1 MDITLTHIPR
11 EEVLRYLGCP
21 GTEDPATL
29 ALVEGC
35 SARLLAAARPKWTYR
50 VFDLAVQTDGVRL
63 DCGLLLPG
71 RDLAA
76 HLRGCSRAA
85 LLAATLSAP
94 VDALLRRAQAEDLAA
109 AVALDCCATAAV
121 EAVCDLAEAEIRVRF
136 PGCSFPVRFS
146 PGYGDLPIELQDPI
160 LRLLDA
166 PRRVGLTTSASH
178 ILLPRKSVTAILGA
192 AEGEIAKTVRSCL
205 SCPARDGCQYR
216 KSGGHCGIS

>member
-50 VFDLAVQTDGVRL
+50 VFGLAVQTDGVRL

-121 EAVCDLAEAEIRVRF
+121 EAVCDLAEAEIRARF
-136 PGCSFPVRFS
+136 PGCSFPFRFS

-166 PRRVGLTTSASH
+166 PRRVGLCATDRH
-178 ILLPRKSVTAILGA
+178 ILTPRKSVTAVL
-192 AEGEIAKTVRSCL
+192 
-205 SCPARDGCQYR
+205 
-216 KSGGHCGIS
+216 GISDGEVSPQKRGCTSCTFRDRCKFQCKESI

>member
-136 PGCSFPVRFS
+136 PGCSFPFRFS

-166 PRRVGLTTSASH
+166 PRRVGLCATDRH
-178 ILLPRKSVTAILGA
+178 ILTPRKSVTAVLGIA
-192 AEGEIAKTVRSCL
+192 DGEISPQKRGCASCTF
-205 SCPARDGCQYR
+205 RDRCKFQC
-216 KSGGHCGIS
+216 KESI

>member
-63 DCGLLLPG
+63 GCGLLLPG

-136 PGCSFPVRFS
+136 PGCSFPFRFS

-166 PRRVGLTTSASH
+166 PRRVGLCATDRH
-178 ILLPRKSVTAILGA
+178 ILTPRKSVTAVLGISD
-192 AEGEIAKTVRSCL
+192 GEISPQKRGCASCTF
-205 SCPARDGCQYR
+205 RDRCKFQC
-216 KSGGHCGIS
+216 KESI

>member
-109 AVALDCCATAAV
+109 AVGLDCCATAAV

-136 PGCSFPVRFS
+136 PGCSFPFRFS

-166 PRRVGLTTSASH
+166 PRRVGLCATDRH
-178 ILLPRKSVTAILGA
+178 ILTPRKSVTAVLGISD
-192 AEGEIAKTVRSCL
+192 GEISPQKRGCASCTF
-205 SCPARDGCQYR
+205 RDRCKFQC
-216 KSGGHCGIS
+216 KESI

>member
-50 VFDLAVQTDGVRL
+50 VFGLAVQTDGVRL

-121 EAVCDLAEAEIRVRF
+121 EAVCDLAEAEIRARF
-136 PGCSFPVRFS
+136 PGCSFPFRFS

-166 PRRVGLTTSASH
+166 PRRVGLCATDRH
-178 ILLPRKSVTAILGA
+178 ILTPRKSVTAVLGISD
-192 AEGEIAKTVRSCL
+192 GEISPQKRGCASCTF
-205 SCPARDGCQYR
+205 RDRCKFQC
-216 KSGGHCGIS
+216 KESI

>member
-1 MDITLTHIPR
+1 M
-11 EEVLRYLGCP
+11 
-21 GTEDPATL
+21 
-29 ALVEGC
+29 EGC

-136 PGCSFPVRFS
+136 PGCSFPFRFS

-166 PRRVGLTTSASH
+166 PRRVGLCATDRH
-178 ILLPRKSVTAILGA
+178 ILTPRKSVTAVLGISD
-192 AEGEIAKTVRSCL
+192 GEISPQKRRCASCTF
-205 SCPARDGCQYR
+205 RDRCKFQC
-216 KSGGHCGIS
+216 KESI

>member
-21 GTEDPATL
+21 GTDDPATL

-136 PGCSFPVRFS
+136 PGCSFPFRFS

-166 PRRVGLTTSASH
+166 PRRVGLCATDRH
-178 ILLPRKSVTAILGA
+178 ILTPRKSVTAVLGISD
-192 AEGEIAKTVRSCL
+192 GEISPQKRGCASCTF
-205 SCPARDGCQYR
+205 RDRCKFQC
-216 KSGGHCGIS
+216 KESI

>member
-136 PGCSFPVRFS
+136 PGCSFPFRFS

-166 PRRVGLTTSASH
+166 PRRVGLCATDRH
-178 ILLPRKSVTAILGA
+178 ILTPRKSVTAVLGISD
-192 AEGEIAKTVRSCL
+192 GEISPQKRGCASCTF
-205 SCPARDGCQYR
+205 RDRCKFQC
-216 KSGGHCGIS
+216 KESI

>member
-29 ALVEGC
+29 AQVEGC
-35 SARLLAAARPKWTYR
+35 SARLVAAARPKWTYR
-50 VFDLAVQTDGVRL
+50 VFYLAVQTDGVRL

-136 PGCSFPVRFS
+136 PGCSFPFRFS
-146 PGYGDLPIELQDPI
+146 PGYGDLPIELRDPI

-166 PRRVGLTTSASH
+166 PRRVGLCATDRH
-178 ILLPRKSVTAILGA
+178 ILTPRKSVTAVLGISD
-192 AEGEIAKTVRSCL
+192 GEISPQKRGCASCTF
-205 SCPARDGCQYR
+205 RDRCKFQG
-216 KSGGHCGIS
+216 KESI

>member
-121 EAVCDLAEAEIRVRF
+121 EAVCDLAEAEIRARF
-136 PGCSFPVRFS
+136 PGCSFPFRFS
-146 PGYGDLPIELQDPI
+146 PSYGDLPIELQDPI

-166 PRRVGLTTSASH
+166 PRRVGLCATDRH
-178 ILLPRKSVTAILGA
+178 ILTPRKSVTAVL
-192 AEGEIAKTVRSCL
+192 
-205 SCPARDGCQYR
+205 
-216 KSGGHCGIS
+216 GISDGEVSPQKRGCTSCTFRDRCKFQCKESI

>member
-121 EAVCDLAEAEIRVRF
+121 EAVCDSAEAEIRSQF
-136 PGCSFPVRFS
+136 PGCSFSFRFS

-166 PRRVGLTTSASH
+166 PRRMGLCATDRH
-178 ILLPRKSVTAILGA
+178 ILTPRKSVTAILGISD
-192 AEGEIAKTVRSCL
+192 GEVTPQKRGCASC
-205 SCPARDGCQYR
+205 SFRGRCKFQC
-216 KSGGHCGIS
+216 KEST

>member
-29 ALVEGC
+29 ALVEGW
-35 SARLLAAARPKWTYR
+35 SGRLLAAARPKWTYR

-136 PGCSFPVRFS
+136 PGCSFPFRFS
-146 PGYGDLPIELQDPI
+146 PGYGDLPSELQDPI

-166 PRRVGLTTSASH
+166 PRRVGLCATDRH
-178 ILLPRKSVTAILGA
+178 ILTPRKSVTAVLGISD
-192 AEGEIAKTVRSCL
+192 GEISPQKRGCASCTF
-205 SCPARDGCQYR
+205 RDRCKFQC
-216 KSGGHCGIS
+216 KESI

>member
-50 VFDLAVQTDGVRL
+50 VFGLAVQTDGVRL

-136 PGCSFPVRFS
+136 PGCSFPFRFS

-166 PRRVGLTTSASH
+166 PRRVGLCATDRH
-178 ILLPRKSVTAILGA
+178 ILAPRKSVTAVLGISD
-192 AEGEIAKTVRSCL
+192 GEISPQKRGCASCTF
-205 SCPARDGCQYR
+205 RDRCKFQC
-216 KSGGHCGIS
+216 KESI

>member
-121 EAVCDLAEAEIRVRF
+121 EAGCDLAEAEIRVRF
-136 PGCSFPVRFS
+136 PGCSFPFRFS

-166 PRRVGLTTSASH
+166 PRRVGLCATDRH
-178 ILLPRKSVTAILGA
+178 ILTPRKSVTAVLGISD
-192 AEGEIAKTVRSCL
+192 GEISPQKRGCASCTF
-205 SCPARDGCQYR
+205 RDRCKFQC
-216 KSGGHCGIS
+216 KESI

>member
-136 PGCSFPVRFS
+136 PGCSFPFRFS

-166 PRRVGLTTSASH
+166 PRRVGLCATDRH
-178 ILLPRKSVTAILGA
+178 ILTPRKSVTAVLGISD
-192 AEGEIAKTVRSCL
+192 GEISPQKRGCASCTF
-205 SCPARDGCQYR
+205 RDRGQFQC
-216 KSGGHCGIS
+216 KESI

>member
-50 VFDLAVQTDGVRL
+50 VFGLAVQTDGVRL

-121 EAVCDLAEAEIRVRF
+121 EAVCDLAEAEIRARF
-136 PGCSFPVRFS
+136 PGCSFPFRFS
-146 PGYGDLPIELQDPI
+146 PGYWDLPIELQDPI

-166 PRRVGLTTSASH
+166 PRRVGLCATDRH
-178 ILLPRKSVTAILGA
+178 ILTPRKSVTAVLGISD
-192 AEGEIAKTVRSCL
+192 GEISPQKRGCASCTF
-205 SCPARDGCQYR
+205 RDRCKFQC
-216 KSGGHCGIS
+216 KESI

>member
-136 PGCSFPVRFS
+136 PGCSFPFRFS

-166 PRRVGLTTSASH
+166 PRRVGLCATDRH
-178 ILLPRKSVTAILGA
+178 ILTPRKSVTAVLGISD
-192 AEGEIAKTVRSCL
+192 GEISPQKRGCASCTF
-205 SCPARDGCQYR
+205 RDRCKFQCKER
-216 KSGGHCGIS
+216 I

>member
-121 EAVCDLAEAEIRVRF
+121 EAVCDLAVAEIRVRF
-136 PGCSFPVRFS
+136 PGCSFPFRFS

-166 PRRVGLTTSASH
+166 PRRVGLCATDRH
-178 ILLPRKSVTAILGA
+178 ILTPRKSVTAVLGISD
-192 AEGEIAKTVRSCL
+192 GEISPQKRGCASCTF
-205 SCPARDGCQYR
+205 RDRCKFQC
-216 KSGGHCGIS
+216 KESI

>member
-85 LLAATLSAP
+85 LLAATLS
-94 VDALLRRAQAEDLAA
+94 
-109 AVALDCCATAAV
+109 
-121 EAVCDLAEAEIRVRF
+121 DLAEAEIRARF
-136 PGCSFPVRFS
+136 PGCSFPFRFS

-166 PRRVGLTTSASH
+166 PRRVGLCATDRH
-178 ILLPRKSVTAILGA
+178 ILTPRKSVTAVLGISD
-192 AEGEIAKTVRSCL
+192 GEISPQKRGCASCTF
-205 SCPARDGCQYR
+205 RDRCKFQC
-216 KSGGHCGIS
+216 KESI

>member
-121 EAVCDLAEAEIRVRF
+121 EAVCDLAEAEIRARF
-136 PGCSFPVRFS
+136 PGCSFPFRFS

-160 LRLLDA
+160 L
-166 PRRVGLTTSASH
+166 PRRVGLCATDRH
-178 ILLPRKSVTAILGA
+178 ILTPRKSVTAVLGISD
-192 AEGEIAKTVRSCL
+192 GEISPQKRGCASCTF
-205 SCPARDGCQYR
+205 RDRCKFQC
-216 KSGGHCGIS
+216 KESI

>member
-136 PGCSFPVRFS
+136 PGCSFPFRFS

-166 PRRVGLTTSASH
+166 PRRVGLCTTDRH
-178 ILLPRKSVTAILGA
+178 ILTPRKSVTAVLGISD
-192 AEGEIAKTVRSCL
+192 GEISPQKRGCASCTF
-205 SCPARDGCQYR
+205 RDRCKFQC
-216 KSGGHCGIS
+216 KESI

>member
-166 PRRVGLTTSASH
+166 PRRVGLCATDRH
-178 ILLPRKSVTAILGA
+178 ILTPRKSVTAVLGISD
-192 AEGEIAKTVRSCL
+192 GEISPQKRGCASCTF
-205 SCPARDGCQYR
+205 RDRCKFQC
-216 KSGGHCGIS
+216 KESI

>member
-1 MDITLTHIPR
+1 MEITLTHIPQ
-11 EEVLRYLGCP
+11 EEILRYLGCP

-121 EAVCDLAEAEIRVRF
+121 EAVCDLAEAEIRARF
-136 PGCSFPVRFS
+136 PGCSFPFRFS

-166 PRRVGLTTSASH
+166 PRRVGLCATDRH
-178 ILLPRKSVTAILGA
+178 ILTPRKSVTAVLGISD
-192 AEGEIAKTVRSCL
+192 GEISPQKRGCASCTF
-205 SCPARDGCQYR
+205 RDRCKFQC
-216 KSGGHCGIS
+216 KESI

>member
-136 PGCSFPVRFS
+136 PGCSFPFRFS

-166 PRRVGLTTSASH
+166 PRRVGLCATDRH
-178 ILLPRKSVTAILGA
+178 ILTPRKSVTAVL
-192 AEGEIAKTVRSCL
+192 
-205 SCPARDGCQYR
+205 
-216 KSGGHCGIS
+216 GISDGEVSPQKRGCTSCTFRDRCKFQCKESI

>member
-121 EAVCDLAEAEIRVRF
+121 VAVCDLAEAEIRVRF
-136 PGCSFPVRFS
+136 PGCSFPFRFS

-166 PRRVGLTTSASH
+166 PRRVGLCATDRH
-178 ILLPRKSVTAILGA
+178 ILTPRKSVTAVLGISD
-192 AEGEIAKTVRSCL
+192 GEISPQKRGCASCTF
-205 SCPARDGCQYR
+205 RDRCKFQC
-216 KSGGHCGIS
+216 KESI

>member
-50 VFDLAVQTDGVRL
+50 IFGLAVQTDGVRL

-136 PGCSFPVRFS
+136 PGCSFPFRFS

-166 PRRVGLTTSASH
+166 PRRVGLCATDRH
-178 ILLPRKSVTAILGA
+178 ILTPRKSVTAVLGISD
-192 AEGEIAKTVRSCL
+192 GEISPQKRGCASCTF
-205 SCPARDGCQYR
+205 RDRCKFQC
-216 KSGGHCGIS
+216 KESI

>member
-63 DCGLLLPG
+63 VCGLLLPG

-85 LLAATLSAP
+85 LLATTLSAP

-136 PGCSFPVRFS
+136 PGCSFPFRFS

-166 PRRVGLTTSASH
+166 PRRVGLCATDRH
-178 ILLPRKSVTAILGA
+178 ILTPRKSVTAVLGISD
-192 AEGEIAKTVRSCL
+192 GEISPQKRGCASCTF
-205 SCPARDGCQYR
+205 RDRCKFQC
-216 KSGGHCGIS
+216 KESI

>member
-1 MDITLTHIPR
+1 MDITLTHIPQ
-11 EEVLRYLGCP
+11 EEILRYLGCP

-121 EAVCDLAEAEIRVRF
+121 EAVCDLAEAEIRARF
-136 PGCSFPVRFS
+136 PGCSFPFRFS

-166 PRRVGLTTSASH
+166 PRRVGLCATDRH
-178 ILLPRKSVTAILGA
+178 ILTPRKSVTAVLGITD
-192 AEGEIAKTVRSCL
+192 GEISPQKRGCASCTF
-205 SCPARDGCQYR
+205 RDRCKFQC
-216 KSGGHCGIS
+216 KESI

>member
-1 MDITLTHIPR
+1 MDITLTHIPQK
-11 EEVLRYLGCP
+11 EILRYLGCP

-121 EAVCDLAEAEIRVRF
+121 EAVCDLAEAEIRARF
-136 PGCSFPVRFS
+136 PGCSFPFRFS

-166 PRRVGLTTSASH
+166 PRRVGLCATDRH
-178 ILLPRKSVTAILGA
+178 ILTPRKSVTAVLGISD
-192 AEGEIAKTVRSCL
+192 GEISPQKRGCASCTF
-205 SCPARDGCQYR
+205 RDRCKFQC
-216 KSGGHCGIS
+216 KESI

>member
-136 PGCSFPVRFS
+136 PGCSFPFRFS

-166 PRRVGLTTSASH
+166 PRRVGLCATDRH
-178 ILLPRKSVTAILGA
+178 ILTPRKSVTAVLGISD
-192 AEGEIAKTVRSCL
+192 GEISPQKRGCTSCTF
-205 SCPARDGCQYR
+205 RDRCKFQC
-216 KSGGHCGIS
+216 KESI

>member
-136 PGCSFPVRFS
+136 PGCSFPFRFS

-166 PRRVGLTTSASH
+166 PRRGGLCATDRH
-178 ILLPRKSVTAILGA
+178 ILTPRKSVTAVLGISD
-192 AEGEIAKTVRSCL
+192 GEISPQKRGCASCTF
-205 SCPARDGCQYR
+205 RDRCKFQC
-216 KSGGHCGIS
+216 KESI

>member
-1 MDITLTHIPR
+1 MDITLTHIPQ
-11 EEVLRYLGCP
+11 EEILRYLGCP

-50 VFDLAVQTDGVRL
+50 VFGLAVQTDGVRL

-121 EAVCDLAEAEIRVRF
+121 EAVCDLAEAEIRARF
-136 PGCSFPVRFS
+136 PGCSFPFRFS

-166 PRRVGLTTSASH
+166 PRRVGLCATDRH
-178 ILLPRKSVTAILGA
+178 ILTPRKSVTAVLGISD
-192 AEGEIAKTVRSCL
+192 GEISPQKRGCASCTF
-205 SCPARDGCQYR
+205 RDRCKFQC
-216 KSGGHCGIS
+216 KESI

>member
-1 MDITLTHIPR
+1 MDITLTHIPQ
-11 EEVLRYLGCP
+11 EEILRYLGCP

-121 EAVCDLAEAEIRVRF
+121 EAVCDLAEAEIRARF
-136 PGCSFPVRFS
+136 PGCSFPFRFS

-166 PRRVGLTTSASH
+166 PRRVGLCATDRH
-178 ILLPRKSVTAILGA
+178 ILTPRKSVTAVLGISD
-192 AEGEIAKTVRSCL
+192 GEISPQKRGCASCTF
-205 SCPARDGCQYR
+205 RDRCKFQC
-216 KSGGHCGIS
+216 KESI

>member
-109 AVALDCCATAAV
+109 AVALDCCATAAG
-121 EAVCDLAEAEIRVRF
+121 EAVCDLAEAEIRARF
-136 PGCSFPVRFS
+136 PGCSFPFRFS

-166 PRRVGLTTSASH
+166 PRRVGLCATDRH
-178 ILLPRKSVTAILGA
+178 ILTPRKSVTAVLGISD
-192 AEGEIAKTVRSCL
+192 GEISPQKRGCASCTF
-205 SCPARDGCQYR
+205 RDRCKFQC
-216 KSGGHCGIS
+216 KESI

>member
-94 VDALLRRAQAEDLAA
+94 VDALLRRAQAEDLAD

-136 PGCSFPVRFS
+136 PGCSFPFRFS

-166 PRRVGLTTSASH
+166 PRRVGLCATDRH
-178 ILLPRKSVTAILGA
+178 ILTPRKSVTAVLGISD
-192 AEGEIAKTVRSCL
+192 GEISPQKRGCASCTF
-205 SCPARDGCQYR
+205 RDRCKFQC
-216 KSGGHCGIS
+216 KESI

>member
-136 PGCSFPVRFS
+136 PGCSFPFRCS

-166 PRRVGLTTSASH
+166 PRRVGLCATDRH
-178 ILLPRKSVTAILGA
+178 ILTPRKSVTAVLGISD
-192 AEGEIAKTVRSCL
+192 GEISPQKRGCASCTF
-205 SCPARDGCQYR
+205 RDRCKFQC
-216 KSGGHCGIS
+216 KESI